1 MNHAQRLTLLRAG
14 DARAGEAWADLGCGE
29 GAFTLL
35 LAEEL
40 GSGGSVLA
48 IDRDAGAIDKLRI
61 ALSRNRRGSMA
72 SVDLRVEE
80 LAGLQNVPPLD
91 GALIANALHFVPEPA
106 SVLRTVKRALRPG
119 GRILV
124 IEYDRS
130 DSNRWVPHPVP
141 VKALGQLALDAGI
154 EPFEVGARVPSDFG
168 RMIYAAVSR
177 AEDQSRF

>member
-1 MNHAQRLTLLRAG
+1 MNRAQRLTLLRAG
-14 DARAGEAWADLGCGE
+14 DPRPGEAWADLGCGE

-40 GSGGSVLA
+40 GSGGSVVA

-61 ALSRNRRGSMA
+61 ALGKNRAGSPA
-72 SVDLRVEE
+72 SVDPRVEE
-80 LAGLQNVPPLD
+80 LTRLQKLPPLD
-91 GALIANALHFVPEPA
+91 GALLANALHYLPEPA
-106 SVLRTVKRALRPG
+106 SVLGTVKKALCPG

-130 DSNRWVPHPVP
+130 DSNRWVPYPIP
-141 VKALGQLALDAGI
+141 VKALPQLALDAGI
-154 EPFEVGARVPSDFG
+154 QPFEVRARVPSDFG

-177 AEDQSRF
+177 AED

>member
-1 MNHAQRLTLLRAG
+1 MDRKQRLTLLRAG
-14 DARAGEAWADLGCGE
+14 DSRPGEVWADLGCGE

-40 GSGGSVLA
+40 GSGGRVLA
-48 IDRDAGAIDKLRI
+48 IDRDVGAIDKLRL

-91 GALIANALHFVPEPA
+91 GALIANALHYLPEPA
-106 SVLRTVKRALRPG
+106 SVLRTVRRALRPG

-141 VKALGQLALDAGI
+141 LKALPQLALDAGL
-154 EPFEVGARVPSDFG
+154 EPFEVRARVPSDFG